1 MEYSVRRKRIYRLI
15 SGLLLGASLG
25 FSIFYFQPVF
35 FRVLQTAKDLVLSVL
50 YYIFEPSGALSITPT
65 VNEIPPGMTDL
76 LPITLEEFQAG
87 LERTWELLWQRE
99 VFAAYLELV
108 GEFLAELIEVL
119 YPLSLLVLCVVM
131 ILYAIYDRVEPVDE
145 KTGEPERTDPTKP
158 LKAFWWIELHVIYP
172 IVSEILLYIEYLKKS
187 RYIKPLRLTW
197 LYNLNILT
205 ILGEGIAFVFYLGP
219 SLDFVNIFVQAL
231 KLLVDL
237 SVALDFLPIW
247 VTGLIVFAVFD
258 AWRRK
263 QGDKK
268 LNKNEGENQKF
279 LEENP
284 ENFIATGRPR
294 VGKTQTITDMAQSQ
308 EAIFRRKAEDNA
320 NERMMNFPHFPW
332 TKLQRVLRRMRKCVP
347 TYDLDFIH
355 AFFGDMKRN
364 LERTRMINVFSAAKR
379 RAVAYE
385 IFASFSFYRKRGYE
399 DNDFIFGYDCKRYGT
414 SFFNGVQEISLFD
427 MLELYAQEFYVYTSP
442 TSLLVSNYP
451 IRSSA
456 TWTDYGHY
464 PIIEH
469 NFFGDRKD
477 ETARNTL
484 SHIAIL
490 DAFRLGKKKDPNNP
504 YQNSFEFGGL
514 VLSELGKELGNQ
526 NTNQGK
532 KADSEECNVR
542 NDLFVANAKM
552 QSHGSTVGYQCYF
565 RIMGDEQRSA
575 SIQAD
580 FRELGSELRIEDRT
594 DPKILMPGYLVEESA
609 FLLSK
614 KMMKKI
620 YHFFAV
626 RKSRECL
633 LFYLLTQSYALL
645 WQHHE
650 RVKNKYS
657 SHDAIIRLVDHSSGQ
672 LLSEGRQK
680 RYHVSKQ
687 KNAGAYNTAF
697 FGTWYAEKRRRSKVG
712 GINQMPT
719 FGGLDPTLSEMR
731 MMGSHFYESLDV
743 MFGGQTAEKKP
754 ENARKAS

>member
-1 MEYSVRRKRIYRLI
+1 MEFSVKRKRIYRLI
-15 SGLLLGASLG
+15 SGLLLGASMG
-25 FSIFYFQPVF
+25 FAIFYFQPVF
-35 FRVLQTAKDLVLSVL
+35 FRVIQAAKDLVLSVL
-50 YYIFEPSGALSITPT
+50 YYMFEPTGAISITPT

-87 LERTWELLWQRE
+87 LERTWELLWQKE

-108 GEFLAELIEVL
+108 GEFLAKLIEVI
-119 YPLSLLVLCVVM
+119 YPLALLILCVVM
-131 ILYAIYDRVEPVDE
+131 ILYAAYDRVEPVDE
-145 KTGEPERTDPTKP
+145 KTGEPERTDPTGP
-158 LKAFWWIELHVIYP
+158 LKAFWWLELHVVYP
-172 IVSEILLYIEYLKKS
+172 IVSEILLYVEYLKKS
-187 RYIKPLRLTW
+187 RYLKPLRLTW

-205 ILGEGIAFVFYLGP
+205 ILGEGVAFVFYLGP

-258 AWRRK
+258 GWRRK

-268 LNKNEGENQKF
+268 LEKNEEENQKF

-294 VGKTQTITDMAQSQ
+294 VGKTQMITDMAQSQ
-308 EAIFRRKAEDNA
+308 EAIFRKKAENNA
-320 NERMMNFPHFPW
+320 NERMMNFPRFPW
-332 TKLQRVLRRMRKCVP
+332 TKLQRVLRRMRNRVP

-364 LERTRMINVFSAAKR
+364 FVCRGVMSSVSA
-379 RAVAYE
+379 
-385 IFASFSFYRKRGYE
+385 FATLSFYRQCGYE
-399 DNDFIFGYDCKRYGT
+399 DKDFIFGYDYKQYGT
-414 SFFNGVQEISLFD
+414 SFFNGVQEVSLFD

-477 ETARNTL
+477 ETARNNI
-484 SHIAIL
+484 SHIAIF
-490 DAFRLGKKKDPNNP
+490 DAFRLGKKKNPDNP

-532 KADSEECNVR
+532 KADAEECNVR

-609 FLLSK
+609 FLASK
-614 KMMKKI
+614 KLMKKI
-620 YHFFAV
+620 HHFFAL

-633 LFYLLTQSYALL
+633 LFYLLTQSYAFI
-645 WQHHE
+645 WRHHE
-650 RVKNKYS
+650 RIKNKYS
-657 SHDAIIRLVDHSSGQ
+657 SHDAIIRIVDHSSGE
-672 LLSEGRQK
+672 LLSEGKEK
-680 RYHVSKQ
+680 RYHISKQ
-687 KNAGAYNTAF
+687 KNTDAYNTAF
-697 FGTWYAEKRRRSKVG
+697 FGTWYAEKRRRSTVG

-719 FGGLDPTLSEMR
+719 FGSLDPTISEMR

-743 MFGGQTAEKKP
+743 MFGGQTAKKKP
-754 ENARKAS
+754 EDAQKAA

>member
-1 MEYSVRRKRIYRLI
+1 MEFSVRRKRIYRLI

-50 YYIFEPSGALSITPT
+50 YYIFEPSGTISITPT

-76 LPITLEEFQAG
+76 LPITLEELRLG

-108 GEFLAELIEVL
+108 GEFLSEVIKAL

-145 KTGEPERTDPTKP
+145 KTGEPKGTDPTGP
-158 LKAFWWIELHVIYP
+158 LKTFWWIELHVIYP
-172 IVSEILLYIEYLKKS
+172 IVSEILLYVEYLKKS
-187 RYIKPLRLTW
+187 RYIKPLKLTW

-205 ILGEGIAFVFYLGP
+205 ILGEGIAFVFYFGP
-219 SLDFVNIFVQAL
+219 SWDIANIFVQAL

-247 VTGLIVFAVFD
+247 VLGLIVFELFD

-268 LNKNEGENQKF
+268 LEKNEEENQKF

-308 EAIFRRKAEDNA
+308 EAIFRKKAENNA

-332 TKLQRVLRRMRKCVP
+332 IKLQRVLRRMRKRMP

-355 AFFGDMKRN
+355 AFFGDMKRTFVCRCVMSS
-364 LERTRMINVFSAAKR
+364 LHE
-379 RAVAYE
+379 
-385 IFASFSFYRKRGYE
+385 FATLSFYRRYGYE
-399 DNDFIFGYDCKRYGT
+399 DSDFIFGYDYKRYGT
-414 SFFNGVQEISLFD
+414 SFFNGVQEVSLFD

-477 ETARNTL
+477 EFARNNI
-484 SHIAIL
+484 SHIAIF
-490 DAFRLGKKKDPNNP
+490 DAFRLGKKKNPDNP

-532 KADSEECNVR
+532 KADAEECNVR
-542 NDLFVANAKM
+542 NDLFVANSKM
-552 QSHGSTVGYQCYF
+552 QSHGSSIGYECYF

-614 KMMKKI
+614 KLMKKI
-620 YHFFAV
+620 HHFFAL

-633 LFYLLTQSYALL
+633 LFYLLTQSYALI

-650 RVKNKYS
+650 RIKNKYS
-657 SHDAIIRLVDHSSGQ
+657 SHDAIIRIVDHSSGEF
-672 LLSEGRQK
+672 LREGK
-680 RYHVSKQ
+680 EKKYHISKQ
-687 KNAGAYNTAF
+687 KNTGAYNTAF
-697 FGTWYAEKRRRSKVG
+697 FGTWYAEKRRRSTVG

-719 FGGLDPTLSEMR
+719 FGSLDPTISEMR

-743 MFGGQTAEKKP
+743 MFGGQTAKNEPEK
-754 ENARKAS
+754 AQKAS